1 MEILAREIIN
11 KLCDE
16 HLQLLMFFDMPN
28 ELKIF
33 LDILNILD

>member
-16 HLQLLMFFDMPN
+16 HLLNVITMSN